1 MERTAQEAKHDTDKL
16 RNEVTHLM
24 TELDDARGVH
34 TALETAAQEQAEKAR
49 VAKREMEVVKQESEQ
64 MLKLMESMER
74 KLRDVTEA
82 QEAATNRAASMQE
95 KADGLELAVDEATA
109 QAHASKLAAE
119 RAEER
124 RLAEVAQLKQ
134 LLDQEAERSLPAL
147 GAATKLREVEEQL
160 LIARTEAQQAR
171 QDCDEA
177 RSQLA
182 NDVSRLTRQVTLL
195 QTEKA
200 QLDSNAQELQASR
213 LDAEQRYDEA
223 TQESNRLQAELARQS
238 EESSAKIG
246 AAESAAQRARSD
258 ADAAAAT
265 LSRTEGDRQ
274 HLESQVAEARTRSKA
289 ELAHAE
295 QKL

>member
-24 TELDDARGVH
+24 GELDDARGVH
-34 TALETAAQEQAEKAR
+34 TALETSAQEQAEKAR
-49 VAKREMEVVKQESEQ
+49 VAKREMEVVRQESEQ

-82 QEAATNRAASMQE
+82 QEAATNRAAAMQE
-95 KADGLELAVDEATA
+95 KADAMELAVDEATA
-109 QAHASKLAAE
+109 QAHASKLSAE

-134 LLDQEAERSLPAL
+134 LLDQEAEKMLPAL
-147 GAATKLREVEEQL
+147 GAAQKLREVEEQL
-160 LIARTEAQQAR
+160 VIARNEAQQAR

-177 RSQLA
+177 RTQLA
-182 NDVSRLTRQVTLL
+182 NDVSRLSRQVTLL

-200 QLDSNAQELQASR
+200 QLDAGAQELQAAR

-223 TQESNRLQAELARQS
+223 
-238 EESSAKIG
+238 
-246 AAESAAQRARSD
+246 AAES
-258 ADAAAAT
+258 
-265 LSRTEGDRQ
+265 
-274 HLESQVAEARTRSKA
+274 K
-289 ELAHAE
+289 
-295 QKL
+295 